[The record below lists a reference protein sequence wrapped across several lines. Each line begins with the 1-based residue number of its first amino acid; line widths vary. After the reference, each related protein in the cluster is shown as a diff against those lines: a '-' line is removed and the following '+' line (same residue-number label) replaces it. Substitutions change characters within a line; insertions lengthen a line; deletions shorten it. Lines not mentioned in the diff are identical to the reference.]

1 MLSGSFVHQVS
12 NTCLDQLYLTE
23 EHHNNG
29 EEPVSVINH
38 RVARANKTFIGS
50 KNRREHRVTEY

>member
-1 MLSGSFVHQVS
+1 MFSGSFVHQVS

-29 EEPVSVINH
+29 EEPVSVIN
-38 RVARANKTFIGS
+38 RAAGKQTFY
-50 KNRREHRVTEY
+50 RQQEQT